1 MILTE
6 PTLGST
12 SGCPPGVRTHR
23 GKRTFPRPSFP
34 PLCEARTHPE
44 HPNRNSS
51 HTAEIPATIWT
62 VRFFFFFF
70 PRHLRRC
77 EFIALCDCV
86 SPSGFL
92 RCFSAGPR
100 RVGGLKAPHKE
111 LRPNQGHSDAE
122 GARSRLLIDRP
133 DAVCRL
139 CARLRSDARRNVG
152 FGFRE
157 RGRCLGETTSITGGG
172 GGGRSRRRSPRHAA
186 DSHRAAANGLSLHT
200 HRSDP
205 SRRGPPRPEP
215 PQRCARSA
223 ARRAPLAQRGL
234 RLSHPTSSCVE

>member
-1 MILTE
+1 MPPRGEDTPWETHL
-6 PTLGST
+6 PTTLIPTALRST
-12 SGCPPGVRTHR
+12 NPPGTPKQEFLSHCRN
-23 GKRTFPRPSFP
+23 PRNHLDSQ
-34 PLCEARTHPE
+34 
-44 HPNRNSS
+44 
-51 HTAEIPATIWT
+51 I
-62 VRFFFFFF
+62 FFFFFIS
-70 PRHLRRC
+70 RHLRRC

-100 RVGGLKAPHKE
+100 RVGGLNDPRKE

-122 GARSRLLIDRP
+122 GARSRLFFDRP